1 MFGKMQECE
10 LMKIF
15 LGICILT
22 MEGQYPVFL
31 YSEFSGLT
39 DRGGSSGPWL
49 DDGQHLLFT
58 EMVGNVFICPHENL
72 VQIDCWRQAVQ
83 LITYEAKNRDSESP

>member
-1 MFGKMQECE
+1 MFGKMQECK
-10 LMKIF
+10 LIKIF

-31 YSEFSGLT
+31 YPESSGLT
-39 DRGGSSGPWL
+39 DRAGSSGPWL

-58 EMVGNVFICPHENL
+58 EMAGNIFICPQENL
-72 VQIDCWRQAVQ
+72 VQIDCWRQVVQ
-83 LITYEAKNRDSESP
+83 LITYEAKKRDSESL